1 MLVHAFAFQR
11 SRGAA
16 DGVSEDEL
24 VILHHHRVRVV
35 QRAHGGA
42 AQQNGPALLLCQLD
56 EALGLLL
63 TPGVGE
69 HRHLLGAPALDGRL
83 GGNGQ
88 FFHLVHPAFA
98 ALVAVISRQ
107 LLGHLPQRRVLVHE
121 VGRQH
126 MDEPGAVHFGVVGAD
141 APVTEDFRCRA
152 VRLYDVGQQRQQGF
166 LVVAR
171 RSTQVQH
178 QTAAAIQ
185 HGPVGFHEGFQRF
198 GVVHAAG
205 VQQQCA
211 AGQLPQRRGGVGVHR
226 IPGQLQHFFGA
237 VGVAHRDVPGQLQ
250 VAVPLL
256 PLRLVSGQQGVGQVL
271 HDALRRG
278 AVDGQHFVTWAQARF
293 LRHSI
298 HEHARSAPA
307 HRKAPGEGH
316 IALGVQ
322 FKFQVAVSH
331 PGAVLAH
338 GLQHQQ

>member
-1 MLVHAFAFQR
+1 
-11 SRGAA
+11 
-16 DGVSEDEL
+16 
-24 VILHHHRVRVV
+24 
-35 QRAHGGA
+35 
-42 AQQNGPALLLCQLD
+42 
-56 EALGLLL
+56 
-63 TPGVGE
+63 
-69 HRHLLGAPALDGRL
+69 
-83 GGNGQ
+83 
-88 FFHLVHPAFA
+88 
-98 ALVAVISRQ
+98 
-107 LLGHLPQRRVLVHE
+107 
-121 VGRQH
+121 

-141 APVTEDFRCRA
+141 APVTEGFRCRA

-166 LVVAR
+166 FVVAR

-226 IPGQLQHFFGA
+226 IPGQLQHFLGA
-237 VGVAHRDVPGQLQ
+237 VGVAHGNVPGQLQ

-307 HRKAPGEGH
+307 HRKATGEGH
-316 IALGVQ
+316 IALGDQ
-322 FKFQVAVSH
+322 FKFQVAVPHS
-331 PGAVLAH
+331 GAVLAH
-338 GLQHQQ
+338 GLQHQQRGHPPVVVGLAQHGDKGRGVVPRLFCLPTGIIVAHGQEKILQQLVALHIQPSSADVVVSRKSGCCAVVCTAAACSIYSNRKIRRCPRRTDQPDGRG